1 MNENATVQ
9 AQRARLRDARLEGT
23 DEGYHSANTPL
34 PAWWF
39 TTAPGHMTARQRGY
53 FFGRLLREDEEDTP

>member
-9 AQRARLRDARLEGT
+9 AQRARLREARLEGI
-23 DEGYHSANTPL
+23 DEGYHSITAPL

-39 TTAPGHMTARQRGY
+39 TAPPARWTAWQRGY
-53 FFGRLLREDEEDTP
+53 VFGRLLREDTEDTP

>member
-9 AQRARLRDARLEGT
+9 AQRARLRDARLEGI

-34 PAWWF
+34 PAF
-39 TTAPGHMTARQRGY
+39 YHKPFIKLTAYERGY
-53 FFGRLLREDEEDTP
+53 VFGRLLKESEEDTP